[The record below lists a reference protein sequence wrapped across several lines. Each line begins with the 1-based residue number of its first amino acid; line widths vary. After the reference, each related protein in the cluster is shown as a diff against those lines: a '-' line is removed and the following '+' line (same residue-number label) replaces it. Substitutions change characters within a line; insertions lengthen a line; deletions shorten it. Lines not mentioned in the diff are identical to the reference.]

1 MNITDMIS
9 KSGQP
14 PLYEKGSDLM
24 WTDEYISKQ
33 ILNIHLNPE
42 IDLGS
47 RKKSTIIKTAD
58 WILER
63 QQTKGSLKILDL
75 GCGPGLYSE
84 YFAQKGHKV
93 TGVDI
98 SKTSIEYAKES
109 AAGQNLD
116 IEYFQANYLE
126 TEFPA
131 EEYDL
136 AVLIYTDFGVLSP
149 KEQQQLLH
157 SIYKTLK
164 TGGIFILDVLNDNN
178 IEIKTTPRS
187 WEASANGF
195 WKAEP
200 YLALSE
206 SFLYPK
212 EKVVLFQHL
221 IINEKQELS
230 TYRFWTHFF
239 SENDMQRILTEKKFR
254 NVEISNDVLPPGDLW
269 NGENVLFCVAQK

>member
-1 MNITDMIS
+1 MNIKNIIS
-9 KSGQP
+9 KSVQP
-14 PLYEKGSDLM
+14 PLYEKGNAFM
-24 WTDEYISKQ
+24 WTDQYISKQ
-33 ILNIHLNPE
+33 ILSIHLNPE

-47 RKKSTIIKTAD
+47 RKKSAIIKTAD
-58 WILER
+58 WILEK
-63 QQTKGSLKILDL
+63 QQTKSCLKILDL

-98 SKTSIEYAKES
+98 SKTSIEYARES
-109 AAGQNLD
+109 ATKQNLD
-116 IEYFQANYLE
+116 IEYLQANYLDA
-126 TEFPA
+126 EFAA

-136 AVLIYTDFGVLSP
+136 VVLIYTDFGVLNP
-149 KEQQQLLH
+149 KEQKQLLQ

-164 TGGIFILDVLNDNN
+164 TGGTLILDVLNDNN
-178 IEIKTTPRS
+178 IENKTTPKS
-187 WEASANGF
+187 WEVSVNGF

-221 IINEKQELS
+221 IINEKQEIF

-239 SENDMQRILTEKKFR
+239 SENDMQKILSKNNFR
-254 NVEISNDVLPPGDLW
+254 NIEISNDVLPASDIW
-269 NGENVLFCVAQK
+269 NGDNVLFCVATK

>member
-1 MNITDMIS
+1 MNITDIIS

-14 PLYEKGSDLM
+14 PLYEKGNAFM
-24 WTDEYISKQ
+24 WTDQYISKQ

-58 WILER
+58 WILGKK
-63 QQTKGSLKILDL
+63 QTEGSLKILDL

-109 AAGQNLD
+109 AARQNLD
-116 IEYFQANYLE
+116 IKYFQANYLE
-126 TEFPA
+126 TVFA
-131 EEYDL
+131 VEEYDL
-136 AVLIYTDFGVLSP
+136 AVLIYTDFSVLNP
-149 KEQQQLLH
+149 QEQQQLLH

-164 TGGIFILDVLNDNN
+164 TGGTLILDVLNDNN
-178 IEIKTTPRS
+178 IENKTTPRS

-212 EKVVLFQHL
+212 EKVILFQHL
-221 IINEKQELS
+221 IINEKQES
-230 TYRFWTHFF
+230 SIYRFWTHFF
-239 SENDMQRILTEKKFR
+239 SKNDMNKILTENKFR
-254 NVEISNDVLPPGDLW
+254 DVEISNDVLPPGDLW